1 MGKKGCMKMTTIRIP
16 YGRTHMELNVP
27 EKRLAGVLE
36 SKAHHYK
43 ATASQP
49 DLVRQALEAPIGS
62 PRLRDLAK
70 GKRKIVI
77 VTSDHTRPL
86 PTKIVAPLLLAEI
99 REGNPTAEIIFLVAT
114 GFHRPM
120 TPQELDIKFGP
131 ELLASEKIV
140 MHDCRDEAA
149 MVMIGKLPSGG
160 DIVINKLAMEADLL
174 IADGFIE
181 PHFFAGFSGGRKS
194 ILPGIVSKV
203 TVLSNHCSKFIAHE
217 NARAGVLDGNPL
229 HIDMVYAAKQAK
241 LGFIFNVVI
250 DAEKRIIKAF
260 AGDMEKAHLEGCAF
274 VKKLASVKA
283 VPADIVVTSNGGYP
297 LDQNVYQAV
306 KGMSAA
312 ESTCKPGGVI
322 VIAAACNDGHGGQTF
337 YDWFLEAKD
346 ASEIMC
352 KIMDIDMEST
362 VADQWEAQIAAR
374 IQLKHPVIIVSDQ
387 CDHEVIRNMYFQV
400 ARTMEE
406 AMVKAEAIAGK
417 DSTVTVIPD
426 GVSVIVE

>member
-1 MGKKGCMKMTTIRIP
+1 MTTIHIP
-16 YGRTHMELNVP
+16 YGRTHLELKVA
-27 EKRLAGVLE
+27 EDRLAGVLE

-43 ATASQP
+43 PTASQQE
-49 DLVRQALEAPIGS
+49 LVKEALENPIGS

-70 GKRKIVI
+70 GKQKIVI

-99 REGNPTAEIIFLVAT
+99 REGNPTAEIIFLIAT

-120 TPQELDIKFGP
+120 TPQELDMKFGA
-131 ELLASEKIV
+131 EVLASEKIV
-140 MHDCRDEAA
+140 MHDCRDEAS
-149 MVMIGKLPSGG
+149 MITIGKLPSGG

-174 IADGFIE
+174 ISDGFIE

-229 HIDMVYAAKQAK
+229 HIDMLYAAKQAK

-250 DAEKRIIKAF
+250 DAEKKIIKAF
-260 AGDMEKAHLEGCAF
+260 AGDAEHAHLAGCAF
-274 VKKLASVKA
+274 VKELASVKA

-337 YDWFLEAKD
+337 YDWFLQAKGG
-346 ASEIMC
+346 AAEIMD
-352 KIMDIDMEST
+352 KIMAIDMEST

-374 IQLKHPVIIVSDQ
+374 VLLKHPVIIISDQ
-387 CDHEVIRNMYFQV
+387 CDHEVIKNMFFKAAY
-400 ARTMEE
+400 TMEE
-406 AMVKAEAIAGK
+406 AMEIAEAIVGK
-417 DSTVTVIPD
+417 EATVTVIPD